1 MSKSLCSANEKT
13 FVCGRRGRESFDVS
27 ISQIT
32 NINLQSEST
41 RWGSE
46 YITGERSRRDFFVRA
61 VPKGIKLTARVID
74 MFEIVDVLNGW
85 TKDEAGEHHT
95 DTVGGVVLFHVLPDS
110 QFPKFLSRAVTDVG
124 IIYFTRVF
132 ECDLK
137 IRD

>member
-1 MSKSLCSANEKT
+1 M
-13 FVCGRRGRESFDVS
+13 S

-41 RWGSE
+41 RRGSE
-46 YITGERSRRDFFVRA
+46 YIAGERSRRDFVVRA

-137 IRD
+137 IGD